1 MVAKNSIKHNI
12 YYHSADNSVML
23 GEKLYYKGGNCFVPR
38 KIVSLHL
45 EKENLNIYRQ
55 WHILKEDN
63 LKREH

>member
-1 MVAKNSIKHNI
+1 
-12 YYHSADNSVML
+12 ML
-23 GEKLYYKGGNCFVPR
+23 GEKMYYKGGNCFVPR

>member
-1 MVAKNSIKHNI
+1 MRFEFSIKHNI
-12 YYHSADNSVML
+12 YYHLAGKFLML